1 MKEEN
6 YEDETG
12 IKETI
17 SFFRISEKYL
27 YEGSDLGAV
36 CTEEGTSFLL
46 WSPLAED
53 VKLRF
58 IKTGKKLPVIRSF
71 L

>member
-17 SFFRISEKYL
+17 SFFRISEKIF
-27 YEGSDLGAV
+27 V
-36 CTEEGTSFLL
+36 
-46 WSPLAED
+46 
-53 VKLRF
+53 
-58 IKTGKKLPVIRSF
+58 
-71 L
+71 